1 MMWSLPAARMRT
13 GWLASDPTI
22 VHHILSFYRA
32 HPELRAELATP
43 DALGRISNG
52 RAVGQ
57 EQP

>member
-1 MMWSLPAARMRT
+1 MRT

-22 VHHILSFYRA
+22 VHHTLPFYRA

-43 DALGRISNG
+43 DALDRISNG
-52 RAVGQ
+52 RAIGQ